1 MSPRGTGTLVVI
13 CSGWLLFGGVCA
25 PTIRSGPPELARI
38 KLPEGFGIGV
48 FAEGVTNARAMCWGD
63 RGTLFVGS
71 RAEGVVHALTDTDRD
86 GQADIHRI
94 IARDLRMPAGVAFR
108 KGSLYV
114 SAVDRILRYDSIE
127 DRLEDPP
134 APIVLPQMFPAEDH
148 HGWKFI
154 AFGPDDRLY
163 VPVGAPCNNCL
174 SEDSL
179 FATITSMTA
188 DGKDLRIEAHGVRNT
203 VGFDWRPGTGE
214 LWFTDNGRDWMGDDA
229 PDCELDRLD
238 TRGLHFGYPYCH
250 GGTVP
255 DPRYG
260 GERSCSDFTPPAQ
273 ALAAHVAALGM
284 RFYTGTTLG
293 PAWRGRVFIAE
304 HGSWNRSLPV
314 GYRVSTVRLEGSRAV
329 AYEPFASGWLH
340 EGQAWGRPADVLVA
354 PDGALL
360 VSDDLA
366 GAIYRIRPDNG
377 HRRP

>member
-250 GGTVP
+250 AGDVP
-255 DPRYG
+255 DPEYG
-260 GERSCSDFTPPAQ
+260 DQRPCSSFTAPA
-273 ALAAHVAALGM
+273 ARLGAHVAPLGM
-284 RFYTGTTLG
+284 CFLTGTSF
-293 PAWRGRVFIAE
+293 PPKYRGAILIAE
-304 HGSWNRSLPV
+304 HGSWNRSTPV
-314 GYRVSTVRLEGSRAV
+314 GYRVV
-329 AYEPFASGWLH
+329 AAFPRPDGTARTEVFADGWLD
-340 EGQAWGRPADVLVA
+340 GSSAWGRPVDVLEA
-354 PDGALL
+354 PDGSVLI
-360 VSDDLA
+360 SDDA
-366 GAIYRIRPDNG
+366 TDRIYRVSYNDP
-377 HRRP
+377 

>member
-1 MSPRGTGTLVVI
+1 MIRRGTGTLLVV
-13 CSGWLLFGGVCA
+13 CSGWLLLGGICV
-25 PTIRSGPPELARI
+25 PSIRSGPPELARI
-38 KLPEGFGIGV
+38 KLPEGFRIDV

-86 GQADIHRI
+86 GHADIHRI

-108 KGSLYV
+108 QGALYV

-134 APIVLPQMFPAEDH
+134 DPVVLPQRFPAEDH

-174 SEDSL
+174 SDDSL

-188 DGKDLRIEAHGVRNT
+188 DGRDLRIEAHGVRNS

-229 PDCELDRLD
+229 PDCELDRSD
-238 TRGLHFGYPYCH
+238 ARGLHFGYPYCH
-250 GGTVP
+250 AGEVP
-255 DPRYG
+255 DPEFGDQRP
-260 GERSCSDFTPPAQ
+260 CSSFTPPA
-273 ALAAHVAALGM
+273 ARLGAHVAPLGM
-284 RFYTGTTLG
+284 CFLAGTAF
-293 PAWRGRVFIAE
+293 PAKYRGAILIAE
-304 HGSWNRSLPV
+304 HGSWNRSTPV
-314 GYRVSTVRLEGSRAV
+314 GYRVVAACPRPDGTARTEVFADGGLAGS
-329 AYEPFASGWLH
+329 S
-340 EGQAWGRPADVLVA
+340 AWGRPVDVLEA
-354 PDGALL
+354 PDGSVLI
-360 VSDDLA
+360 SDDA
-366 GAIYRIRPDNG
+366 ADRIYRVSYSPLD
-377 HRRP
+377 